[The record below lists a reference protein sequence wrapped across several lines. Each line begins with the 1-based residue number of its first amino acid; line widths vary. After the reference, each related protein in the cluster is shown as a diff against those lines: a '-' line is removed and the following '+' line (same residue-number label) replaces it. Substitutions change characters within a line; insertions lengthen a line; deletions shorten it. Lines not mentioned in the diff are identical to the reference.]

1 MKSIFVLMAGEYE
14 DRGVLGVY
22 SSKEAAQ
29 KASNK
34 RSPQLRKNY
43 GETWVEI
50 WHLDEL
56 PSALPASTLNL
67 HQNED
72 EK

>member
-1 MKSIFVLMAGEYE
+1 MTVQRMSFPQAREPVDGTLIPDLFALYI
-14 DRGVLGVY
+14 
-22 SSKEAAQ
+22 EAC
-29 KASNK
+29 
-34 RSPQLRKNY
+34 R
-43 GETWVEI
+43 VEI